1 MWRPALLFDI
11 VNEMFEVITMSE
23 RCLPDSQPN
32 VLKRKLHHTL
42 TVLWFHHLV
51 LLLPLSQN
59 QFQMW
64 NLCSHEI
71 SLLVFAAFLDV
82 TYCVLKIC
90 IQIFIAVHMH
100 VHIQDA
106 TLASWHVHIQDA
118 ILASWQSIKFYKIA
132 GISAGHP
139 FVFTCLQY
147 S

>member
-11 VNEMFEVITMSE
+11 VNEMFDVITMSV
-23 RCLPDSQPN
+23 RCLLDSQPS
-32 VLKRKLHHTL
+32 VLKRKLYHTL

-82 TYCVLKIC
+82 TCCVLKIC

-106 TLASWHVHIQDA
+106 TLASWRVHIQDA